1 MRTYSLA
8 MLLAVSFASVAG
20 AQSTAPAPAPFASGR
35 PLTCSFPLFAAV
47 NWNNGS
53 PTVVSNSQNFSFQI
67 TSIDLKKKTARL
79 VAGSASDQVAFVLA
93 PVGMQIIEQTPAGN
107 INLTTIFA
115 AGGQGDTFLA
125 AHSRHLGDLNGPPA
139 VSQAYGTCT
148 FTSAR

>member
-1 MRTYSLA
+1 M
-8 MLLAVSFASVAG
+8 
-20 AQSTAPAPAPFASGR
+20 
-35 PLTCSFPLFAAV
+35 
-47 NWNNGS
+47 
-53 PTVVSNSQNFSFQI
+53 SNSQNFSFQI

-79 VAGSASDQVAFVLA
+79 VAGSASDQVALVLA

-148 FTSAR
+148 FTSAK